1 MTIAR
6 QASRVAA
13 LAVLTLSLTSH
24 LSAQDFSQAQPA
36 GFLRSNDKFSTSLL
50 NTIHEA
56 TPDRNIV
63 IAPLPVSLT
72 FAAFVDRSVDSKA
85 VDEIIS
91 AFQWE
96 GTHDLN
102 AAGHMLHARFEK
114 PRPRPTRHAAQS
126 KASKDDSYYLRSFKP
141 EELWL
146 SEAFLYRGAGS
157 LSQDFIDRV
166 KRDFGFD
173 FLAVK
178 NDTPQSAI
186 LATRWDS
193 SLPMPA
199 VTGSNDFWITSFT
212 HLRTSWMGNTFV
224 MSKREKQDFRV
235 RSGNN
240 VQADF
245 LTSEFNSYPYTRTD
259 KFEAVVLACWDASI
273 LLALPSQ
280 DETVGQLVTALAG
293 NP

>member
-126 KASKDDSYYLRSFKP
+126 KASKDDSYYLRSFSP
-141 EELWL
+141 RNCGFQRL
-146 SEAFLYRGAGS
+146 SSTAARAPYL
-157 LSQDFIDRV
+157 
-166 KRDFGFD
+166 
-173 FLAVK
+173 
-178 NDTPQSAI
+178 
-186 LATRWDS
+186 RWDEKAGLRRDAIRS
-193 SLPMPA
+193 QGLTRSRRNA
-199 VTGSNDFWITSFT
+199 KETG
-212 HLRTSWMGNTFV
+212 L
-224 MSKREKQDFRV
+224 
-235 RSGNN
+235 
-240 VQADF
+240 
-245 LTSEFNSYPYTRTD
+245 
-259 KFEAVVLACWDASI
+259 
-273 LLALPSQ
+273 
-280 DETVGQLVTALAG
+280 
-293 NP
+293 